1 MNTKVCPILTLM
13 FLLAPSAFGL
23 SLYHDSG
30 PYFSLNQ
37 NSGRDSPDSAYKIAV
52 DLPEAIVYNLTVT
65 DNLPR
70 GLVYISNSLEISGTD
85 NLPSE
90 TISYPNDGNQPV
102 TINWNF
108 GTVDNSAGQDILIA
122 FQSIVAD
129 VSTNQD
135 GTTLGPSQ
143 VSMQYTDDAGEIHA
157 ASGETA
163 PVVLVEPDLEIAMDS
178 EPWDGNNLTCTVSIG
193 HSPASH
199 AEAFDTDLSVILP
212 AGLTYSAGSDESIS
226 SPCGEVENANSQEI
240 KWHFGEI
247 DQSWNK
253 DQQIVLK
260 FKSTAEDR
268 EVPGEIKAV
277 LDWRSAPAESPQS
290 RSYSKSQSLPVPAY
304 NPIYSIE
311 LNLIAEPDPV
321 DAGQAAIYTVNYANT
336 GKDDVHDV
344 TIEETYDTNTI
355 FLAATPMPNSGQWN
369 TWKIGDLPAGES
381 GSIKVTVVV
390 SSAVADGTVLKN
402 SVRMHC
408 AEDATAEAIAEITVK
423 GSARKKAE
431 NVTTNSTNT
440 STISALNATLNA
452 SINSTASSAI
462 ESSTNASINS
472 SIDASADS
480 SRNASINSSTIT
492 ISSIPANLSIVR
504 DLPPIEDEANVSH
517 ILQQN
522 ASDNYFELLNPNS
535 HDSIQEIDVNLTE
548 EIMKISSF
556 ANYTADSLISLNSEN
571 IIDIVNDTIESIG
584 VASNGEGA
592 SSNENFD
599 ESNVNED
606 EISNSDGERNA
617 LDEIADHIKE
627 MEDASGVTDKL
638 EMTNKIEEEIEK
650 TYTLIFED
658 DIKID
663 IIFEKNNPMMESAYV
678 ELNETDASSKEG
690 DSGTSDGSDGSD
702 TMPSIN
708 MTENSV
714 SMINQTASAIG
725 NLLAETII
733 PDNTSES
740 KYIEP
745 IMEENESFLF
755 VSKPELDYQEPD
767 HATNQNNDAISMFA
781 PIAPAEQQ
789 AAEESLP
796 DQGLNDEELLTL
808 PESPTE
814 YGVIQNDINET
825 TE

>member
-1 MNTKVCPILTLM
+1 MNSNVYPSLALLV
-13 FLLAPSAFGL
+13 LLAIAAAWPSLAQ
-23 SLYHDSG
+23 DSN
-30 PYFSLNQ
+30 PNA
-37 NSGRDSPDSAYKIAV
+37 NDAYTIKV
-52 DLPEAIVYNLTVT
+52 DLPQSVVHDLTVT
-65 DNLPR
+65 DTLPQ
-70 GLVYISNSLEISGTD
+70 GLIYESNSLEIIGTD
-85 NLPSE
+85 AIPSE
-90 TISYPNDGNQPV
+90 TVSSPNDGSHPV
-102 TINWNF
+102 TITWNF
-108 GTVDNSAGQDILIA
+108 GQVDNSNDQDIIIRLRP
-122 FQSIVAD
+122 IVAD
-129 VSTNQD
+129 IACNQD
-135 GTTLGPSQ
+135 GTTLGHNQ
-143 VSMQYTDDAGEIHA
+143 VSMQYTDDAGEIHS

-163 PVVLVEPDLEIAMDS
+163 PVVLVEPDLEIAIDS

-199 AEAFDTDLSVILP
+199 AEAFDADLSVILP

-226 SPCGEVENANSQEI
+226 GPCGEVENANSQEI
-240 KWHFGEI
+240 KWHLGEI

-260 FKSTAEDR
+260 FKAAAEDR

-277 LDWRSAPAESPQS
+277 LGWRSAPAESPQS

-304 NPIYSIE
+304 NPIYSVE

-369 TWKIGDLPAGES
+369 TWKIGDLPAGEA

-390 SSAVADGTVLKN
+390 NSAVADGTVLK
-402 SVRMHC
+402 SSARMHC
-408 AEDATAEAIAEITVK
+408 AEDANAEAIAEITVK

-431 NVTTNSTNT
+431 NVTSNSTNT
-440 STISALNATLNA
+440 STISALNATLNSTLSPTIKSSINA
-452 SINSTASSAI
+452 SINSSI
-462 ESSTNASINS
+462 NASINS

-480 SRNASINSSTIT
+480 SRNASINSSTI
-492 ISSIPANLSIVR
+492 SSIPANLSIVR
-504 DLPPIEDEANVSH
+504 DLPPMEDKANVSQ
-517 ILQQN
+517 ILQQD
-522 ASDNYFELLNPNS
+522 ASDNYFELLTPDS
-535 HDSIQEIDVNLTE
+535 HDSIQGIDVNVNLTE
-548 EIMKISSF
+548 ETMKISSF

-627 MEDASGVTDKL
+627 MEDASGVADKL
-638 EMTNKIEEEIEK
+638 EITNKIEEEIEK

-663 IIFEKNNPMMESAYV
+663 IIFEKSNPMMESAYV
-678 ELNETDASSKEG
+678 ELNETDANSKEG

-702 TMPSIN
+702 TIPSIN
-708 MTENSV
+708 MTENSI

-745 IMEENESFLF
+745 IMEENESSLF

-767 HATNQNNDAISMFA
+767 HATNQNNDAISMLA
-781 PIAPAEQQ
+781 PVAPAEQQ

-796 DQGLNDEELLTL
+796 DQGWNDEELLTL

-814 YGVIQNDINET
+814 YGIIQNDINET

>member
-1 MNTKVCPILTLM
+1 MNSNVYPSLALLV
-13 FLLAPSAFGL
+13 LLAIAAAWPSLAQ
-23 SLYHDSG
+23 DSN
-30 PYFSLNQ
+30 PNA
-37 NSGRDSPDSAYKIAV
+37 NDAYTIKV
-52 DLPEAIVYNLTVT
+52 DLPQSVVHDLTVT
-65 DNLPR
+65 DTLPQ
-70 GLVYISNSLEISGTD
+70 GLIYESNSLEIIGTD
-85 NLPSE
+85 TAPEE
-90 TISYPNDGNQPV
+90 TVSSPNDGSLPV
-102 TINWNF
+102 TATWDF
-108 GTVDNSAGQDILIA
+108 GQVDNSDDQDIIIRL
-122 FQSIVAD
+122 QPIVAD
-129 VSTNQD
+129 IAPNQD

-143 VSMQYTDDAGEIHA
+143 VSMQYTDDAGEIYA

-178 EPWDGNNLTCTVSIG
+178 EPWDGKNLTCTVSIG

-226 SPCGEVENANSQEI
+226 GPCGEVENANSQEI

-260 FKSTAEDR
+260 FKAAAEDR

-277 LDWRSAPAESPQS
+277 LGWRSAPAESPQS

-321 DAGQAAIYTVNYANT
+321 DAGQAAIYAVNYANT

-369 TWKIGDLPAGES
+369 TWKIGDLPAGEA

-390 SSAVADGTVLKN
+390 NSAVADGTVLKN

-408 AEDATAEAIAEITVK
+408 AEDANAEAIAKITVK
-423 GSARKKAE
+423 NSARKKAE
-431 NVTTNSTNT
+431 NVTSNSTNT

-452 SINSTASSAI
+452 SINSTLSPTIKSSINASI
-462 ESSTNASINS
+462 NSSINASINS

-480 SRNASINSSTIT
+480 SRNASINSSTI
-492 ISSIPANLSIVR
+492 SSIPANLSIVR
-504 DLPPIEDEANVSH
+504 DLPPMEDKANVSQ

-522 ASDNYFELLNPNS
+522 ASDNYFELLTPDS
-535 HDSIQEIDVNLTE
+535 HDSIQGIDVNVNLTE
-548 EIMKISSF
+548 ETMKISSF

-627 MEDASGVTDKL
+627 MEDASGVADKL
-638 EMTNKIEEEIEK
+638 EITNKIEEEIEK

-663 IIFEKNNPMMESAYV
+663 IIFEKSNPMMESAYV
-678 ELNETDASSKEG
+678 ELNETDANSKEG

-702 TMPSIN
+702 TIPSIN
-708 MTENSV
+708 MTENSI

-745 IMEENESFLF
+745 IMEENESSLF

-767 HATNQNNDAISMFA
+767 HATNQNNDAISMLA
-781 PIAPAEQQ
+781 PVAPAEQQ

-796 DQGLNDEELLTL
+796 DQGWNDEELLTL
-808 PESPTE
+808 LESPTE
-814 YGVIQNDINET
+814 YGIIQNDINET

>member
-1 MNTKVCPILTLM
+1 MNLKIYLNIALIILAITAAWPS
-13 FLLAPSAFGL
+13 LAQ
-23 SLYHDSG
+23 DS
-30 PYFSLNQ
+30 NQ
-37 NSGRDSPDSAYKIAV
+37 YSDDAYTIKV
-52 DLPEAIVYNLTVT
+52 DLPQSIVHDLTVT
-65 DNLPR
+65 DMLPP
-70 GLVYISNSLEISGTD
+70 GLIYESNSLEIIGTD
-85 NLPSE
+85 AIPSE
-90 TISYPNDGNQPV
+90 TVSSPNDGSHPA
-102 TINWNF
+102 TITWNF
-108 GTVDNSAGQDILIA
+108 GQVDNSNDQDIIIQLRP
-122 FQSIVAD
+122 IVAD

-135 GTTLGPSQ
+135 GTTLGPNQ
-143 VSMQYTDDAGEIHA
+143 VSMQYKDDAGEIHA

-163 PVVLVEPDLEIAMDS
+163 PVVLVEPDLEIAMDT
-178 EPWDGNNLTCTVSIG
+178 EPWDSNNLTCIVSIG

-226 SPCGEVENANSQEI
+226 CPCGEVENANSQEI

-260 FKSTAEDR
+260 FKAAAKDR

-304 NPIYSIE
+304 NPIYSVE

-369 TWKIGDLPAGES
+369 TWKIGDLPAGEA

-390 SSAVADGTVLKN
+390 NSAVADGTVLKN
-402 SVRMHC
+402 SARMHC

-431 NVTTNSTNT
+431 NVTSNSTNT
-440 STISALNATLNA
+440 STILALNATLNA
-452 SINSTASSAI
+452 SINSTL
-462 ESSTNASINS
+462 SSTIKSINASIYSSINASINS

-480 SRNASINSSTIT
+480 SRNASINSSTI
-492 ISSIPANLSIVR
+492 SSIPANLSIVR
-504 DLPPIEDEANVSH
+504 DLPPMEDKANVSQ

-522 ASDNYFELLNPNS
+522 ASDNYFELLTPDS
-535 HDSIQEIDVNLTE
+535 HDSIQGIDVNVNLTE

-627 MEDASGVTDKL
+627 MEDASGVADKL

-663 IIFEKNNPMMESAYV
+663 VIFEKSNPMMESAYV
-678 ELNETDASSKEG
+678 ELNETDANSKEG

-702 TMPSIN
+702 TIPSIN
-708 MTENSV
+708 MTENSI

-745 IMEENESFLF
+745 IMEENESSLF

-767 HATNQNNDAISMFA
+767 HATNQNNDAISMLA
-781 PIAPAEQQ
+781 PVAPAEQQ
-789 AAEESLP
+789 AAEENLP
-796 DQGLNDEELLTL
+796 DQGLNDEELLNL

-814 YGVIQNDINET
+814 YGIIQPEINAT